1 MVKISIFYPNQ
12 PDGWFDMAYYLERHI
27 PMTLER
33 VGKHPG
39 YRRVMVEEGMG
50 GEQPGSTATYAA
62 ICSFEFDSKDSFLA
76 AFEPNW
82 PVIEADVP
90 NYTNL
95 EPTLEYYQ
103 IVSA

>member
-62 ICSFEFDSKDSFLA
+62 ICSFEFDSKESFLA
-76 AFEPNW
+76 AFEPHW

-95 EPTLEYYQ
+95 EPILEYYQ